1 MDIQIWEEYGA
12 MMDMR
17 RSMAYD
23 YSPEWGLVIS
33 GGYNGA
39 NYLTSVEQSFDGIN
53 FTPLPDLPI
62 EQYVHCL
69 AIVDES
75 TIFVTGGLRNG
86 IGNNQTYV
94 YR

>member
-1 MDIQIWEEYGA
+1 
-12 MMDMR
+12 
-17 RSMAYD
+17 MAFD

-33 GGYNGA
+33 GGYDGE

-62 EQYVHCL
+62 EQYLHCL
-69 AIVDES
+69 AIVDDN
-75 TIFVTGGLRNG
+75 TLFVTGGKRNG
-86 IGNNQTYV
+86 ILNNETFY